1 MKIGILG
8 SGTVGRSLA
17 QGFQGKGYEVLIGT
31 RDPEKEELK
40 AWKAAGGH
48 IASPSETAQSADVA
62 ILATAWSGA
71 KPVIDLAGKDAFS
84 GKLLIDVTNPLE
96 FGQSGPELSVGFS
109 ASAGETVQ
117 SWLPEARVVK
127 CWNIITAAF
136 MCDGS
141 YEGGR
146 LDMFIAGNDETAK
159 KQVAGFLDEFQ
170 WNCHD
175 LGGIDQS
182 RILEPFAM
190 LWIRYG
196 VKNQIWNHAF
206 KMVRK

>member
-8 SGTVGRSLA
+8 SGIVGRSLA
-17 QGFQGKGYEVLIGT
+17 QGFQKKGYEVVIAT
-31 RDPEKEELK
+31 RDPAKEELK
-40 AWKAAGGH
+40 EWQAAGGA
-48 IASPSETAQSADVA
+48 IASPSEALSSADVA

-71 KPVIDLAGKDAFS
+71 KAAIELAGQDAFS

-96 FGQSGPELSVGFS
+96 FKESGPELSIGFHS
-109 ASAGETVQ
+109 SAGETVQ
-117 SWLPEARVVK
+117 SWLPKARVVK
-127 CWNIITAAF
+127 CWNTITAAF

-141 YEGGR
+141 FEGGR
-146 LDMFIAGNDETAK
+146 LDMFIAGNDEDAK
-159 KQVAGFLDEFQ
+159 KQVAAFLEEFQ

-196 VKNQIWNHAF
+196 FKNQIWNHAF
-206 KMVRK
+206 KMIRK